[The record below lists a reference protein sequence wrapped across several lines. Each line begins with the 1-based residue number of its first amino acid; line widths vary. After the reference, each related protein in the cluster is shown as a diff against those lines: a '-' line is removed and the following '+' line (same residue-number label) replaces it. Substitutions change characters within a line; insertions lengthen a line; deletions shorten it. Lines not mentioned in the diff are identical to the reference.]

1 MLLLGQGALAQGV
14 KTTARKP
21 GNSKPCRRELQH
33 RGIEHGEEEEEGEE
47 GEDLIR
53 VRANGSQRAFA
64 LSGCLQASR
73 VHSQIKGDEHGEEEE
88 ESKEGEDLRRAWA

>member
-21 GNSKPCRRELQH
+21 QFKPCRRELQH

-53 VRANGSQRAFA
+53 VRA
-64 LSGCLQASR
+64 
-73 VHSQIKGDEHGEEEE
+73 
-88 ESKEGEDLRRAWA
+88 